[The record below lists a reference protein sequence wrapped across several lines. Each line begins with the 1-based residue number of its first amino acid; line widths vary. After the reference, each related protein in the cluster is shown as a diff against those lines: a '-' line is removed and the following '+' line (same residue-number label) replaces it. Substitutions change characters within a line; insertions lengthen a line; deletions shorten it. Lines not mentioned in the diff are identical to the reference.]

1 MPSLTARTRRRGSFA
16 GAGLAFSAKASSEMS
31 PGGGGVAGNPC
42 VLSGPLPA
50 ALRAPGVGM
59 KPPRFAVWMFGQLG
73 ARAGDELVDL
83 YPGSG
88 AITEAWRRC
97 TGALRVTGDVG
108 DVDARR
114 VASSGMCA
122 PAKRRY
128 DVAVVGHEQVLS
140 GQRRPV
146 RVGRVYRRRLHR
158 RGRGL
163 RRGAGGCPGRTCA
176 APTPR
181 WGSSCRRGL
190 SARGRSAA
198 SRVRTLMRTGIATR
212 PVR

>member
-1 MPSLTARTRRRGSFA
+1 
-16 GAGLAFSAKASSEMS
+16 
-31 PGGGGVAGNPC
+31 
-42 VLSGPLPA
+42 
-50 ALRAPGVGM
+50 M

-128 DVAVVGHEQVLS
+128 DVAVVGHEQALVC
-140 GQRRPV
+140 PV
-146 RVGRVYRRRLHR
+146 NGARCESVACIDVGCTGEDADFDAERAAARGGRARLLHR
-158 RGRGL
+158 
-163 RRGAGGCPGRTCA
+163 AGDRA
-176 APTPR
+176 A
-181 WGSSCRRGL
+181 GVG
-190 SARGRSAA
+190 
-198 SRVRTLMRTGIATR
+198 
-212 PVR
+212 